1 MRCSGT
7 VLKILYLSSRPVCVS
22 AGHLWRNRGMRIVV
36 VAVTGVLLLAAG
48 VAYFSGA
55 GREGLSS
62 GAKPQ
67 KGSVVTNPVTYFE
80 IPVTDL
86 ERAMK
91 FYRAVFG
98 VDFTRETVDGNEM
111 AFFPFSEAAPGAT
124 GALAKGPTYKPS
136 KDGSLVYFRASDI
149 DAVLARAAAQG
160 GKTLYPKTAIGAQ
173 GFVAEFEDSEGNR
186 VALHSP
192 LK

>member
-1 MRCSGT
+1 
-7 VLKILYLSSRPVCVS
+7 
-22 AGHLWRNRGMRIVV
+22 MRIVV
-36 VAVTGVLLLAAG
+36 VAATGVLLLAAG

-55 GREGLSS
+55 SREGLSS
-62 GAKPQ
+62 GAKPR
-67 KGSVVTNPVTYFE
+67 KGSAVTNAVTYFE

-124 GALAKGPTYKPS
+124 G
-136 KDGSLVYFRASDI
+136 
-149 DAVLARAAAQG
+149 
-160 GKTLYPKTAIGAQ
+160 
-173 GFVAEFEDSEGNR
+173 
-186 VALHSP
+186 
-192 LK
+192 